1 VTPERAIVLRTAA
14 AARSTGAAE
23 RARSALVELER
34 AGATITFALVA
45 AQARVSRQFLY
56 SHPGLRAEIERQ
68 RSGRQRAPTRL
79 PERER
84 ARDES
89 IRVRLRAALDDNK
102 RLRDEI
108 AALGDELALAH
119 GRVRE
124 LELARRAPDA
134 R

>member
-1 VTPERAIVLRTAA
+1 VTSERAVVLSKAA

-34 AGATITFALVA
+34 EGATITFAVVA
-45 AQARVSRQFLY
+45 AQASVSRQFLY

-68 RSGRQRAPTRL
+68 RGHQRAPTRL
-79 PERER
+79 PMGER

-89 IRVRLRAALDDNK
+89 IRVRLRTALDDNK
-102 RLRDEI
+102 RLREEI
-108 AALGDELALAH
+108 AALRDELALAH

-134 R
+134 G